1 MSIDTTNI
9 PEQIRTLKRRVR
21 EQCPDMK
28 EHFRELESL
37 LAKEISTI
45 EAANISGESVIPEIA
60 FSDITKNRVD
70 NTTIEAV
77 KRRGAVVVRGVFTQE
92 KASGWYGELESY
104 LDNNG
109 YYEQDNPELDHY
121 FSDLKSDR
129 PQICAVYWSKPQVE
143 ARQSPKLAQARSF
156 LNRLWNYQ
164 DNETL

>member
-77 KRRGAVVVRGVFTQE
+77 KR
-92 KASGWYGELESY
+92 SG
-104 LDNNG
+104 
-109 YYEQDNPELDHY
+109 
-121 FSDLKSDR
+121 
-129 PQICAVYWSKPQVE
+129 
-143 ARQSPKLAQARSF
+143 
-156 LNRLWNYQ
+156 
-164 DNETL
+164 T